1 MKVELNE
8 ESIKHINRL
17 LQSLPISTFDIVKEI
32 TDVIN
37 KGLVEEIIVFNES
50 FILIYCRAFK

>member
-17 LQSLPISTFDIVKEI
+17 LKSLPISAIEI
-32 TDVIN
+32 
-37 KGLVEEIIVFNES
+37 VEEI
-50 FILIYCRAFK
+50 L

>member
-17 LQSLPISTFDIVKEI
+17 LQSLPISTLAIVEEI
-32 TDVIN
+32 TAEIN
-37 KGLVEEIIVFNES
+37 KGLVED
-50 FILIYCRAFK
+50 KK

>member
-17 LQSLPISTFDIVKEI
+17 LQSLPISTYDIVKEI
-32 TDVIN
+32 TTVIN
-37 KGLVEEIIVFNES
+37 KGLVEE
-50 FILIYCRAFK
+50 K

>member
-17 LQSLPISTFDIVKEI
+17 LQSLPINTLDIVIEI
-32 TDVIN
+32 TEVIN
-37 KGLVEEIIVFNES
+37 KSLVEE
-50 FILIYCRAFK
+50 KK

>member
-8 ESIKHINRL
+8 KSIKHINRL
-17 LQSLPISTFDIVKEI
+17 LQSLPISTYDIVKEI

-37 KGLVEEIIVFNES
+37 KGLVEE
-50 FILIYCRAFK
+50 K

>member
-17 LQSLPISTFDIVKEI
+17 LQSLPISTYEIVKEI
-32 TDVIN
+32 TEEIN
-37 KGLVEEIIVFNES
+37 KGLVETN
-50 FILIYCRAFK
+50 K

>member
-17 LQSLPISTFDIVKEI
+17 LQSLPISTYDIVKEI
-32 TDVIN
+32 KTVIN
-37 KGLVEEIIVFNES
+37 KGLVE
-50 FILIYCRAFK
+50 KK